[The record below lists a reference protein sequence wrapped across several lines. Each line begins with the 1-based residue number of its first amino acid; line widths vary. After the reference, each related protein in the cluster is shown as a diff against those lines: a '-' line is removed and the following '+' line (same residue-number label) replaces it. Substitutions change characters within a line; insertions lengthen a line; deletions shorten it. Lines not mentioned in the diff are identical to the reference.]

1 MENYR
6 TNLVEGY
13 KVEPN
18 LALVFDVLCRKQE
31 LNMKAGRFTCTMNE
45 LKDMYHLTSG
55 KSTKCTQTLVK
66 MGFVY
71 SKREGMGT
79 RGTQFYYTVDFG
91 KLCQD
96 EYLSKIITPNTP
108 TYKAL
113 QSHFKALSEVQG
125 RVALQST
132 ND

>member
-18 LALVFDVLCRKQE
+18 LALVFDILCRKQE

-113 QSHFKALSEVQG
+113 QDNFKALSEVQG
-125 RVALQST
+125 KITSISPK
-132 ND
+132 D

>member
-18 LALVFDVLCRKQE
+18 LALVFDVLCQKQE
-31 LNMKAGRFTCTMNE
+31 DSPSDRFECTKKELNEK
-45 LKDMYHLTSG
+45 YHMTIG
-55 KSTKCTQTLVK
+55 MATRSTQKLVK

-71 SKREGMGT
+71 TERKGSKGCGT
-79 RGTQFYYTVDFG
+79 RFYYTVDFG

-96 EYLSKIITPNTP
+96 EYLSKVITPNTP
-108 TYKAL
+108 TFKAL

-125 RVALQST
+125 KVALRST

>member
-18 LALVFDVLCRKQE
+18 LALVFDILCRKQE

-113 QSHFKALSEVQG
+113 QDHFKALSEVQG
-125 RVALQST
+125 KTTSISPK
-132 ND
+132 D